1 MKKLIFVFAF
11 ALLSLYG
18 SAQEKNPQVEALIR
32 ENLFRTGI
40 VLDPYEYLPA
50 YETPVPKGYKPFYI
64 SHYGR
69 HGSRSDWPA
78 DGYRGVVDKFTR
90 AHEAGLLT
98 EQGEKAYGT
107 VLEIFRRYDDM
118 GGRLTPRGARE
129 HRQIAGR
136 MYNKYKKVFR
146 SGSRRVRAISSV
158 SPRCII
164 SMAAFTGELLSR
176 DPKLD
181 IGWDTGEQFMKYI
194 GGGSTPD
201 IRADAKPILDANLAA
216 HPYDTTTLLL
226 RVFNDPEKGLS
237 LVGSAVKFWEQT
249 MDIAVA
255 SGAYDCDDTLLRL
268 FSDDDLYWHEQHWSM
283 YMYLHDCNSVEFGDR
298 RMALPEVKAFF
309 KDVADK
315 ADEVIANGNYVADLR
330 FGHDTHLLA
339 ICSRLGLEG
348 IGERLDAKQCGDWV
362 CSMFA
367 PFAGNLQMIF
377 YRNKAGDVLVKFYL
391 NERETSLISL
401 PGGPYYRWE
410 DVKALFTTF

>member
-1 MKKLIFVFAF
+1 MKKLFFVI
-11 ALLSLYG
+11 ALTLCCLS
-18 SAQEKNPQVEALIR
+18 SWAQEKNPNVEALIK
-32 ENLFRTGI
+32 EDLFRTGI
-40 VLDPYEYLPA
+40 VLDPYQFIPA
-50 YETPVPKGYKPFYI
+50 DETPVPKGYKPFYI

-90 AHEAGLLT
+90 AHNAGLLT

-107 VLEIFRRYDDM
+107 VSEVFRLYNDM

-136 MYNKYKKVFR
+136 MYKKYKKVFR

-164 SMAAFTGELLSR
+164 SMAAFTGELLSQ

-181 IGWDTGEQFMKYI
+181 IGWDTGDRYMAYI
-194 GGGSTPD
+194 SGGDTPE
-201 IRADAKPILDANLAA
+201 IRQDSEPILQAFKAA
-216 HPYDTTTLLL
+216 HPRDTATFLKNVFKDPAAAFATVGPASAFLDETL
-226 RVFNDPEKGLS
+226 
-237 LVGSAVKFWEQT
+237 
-249 MDIAVA
+249 DIAVA
-255 SGAYDCDDTLLRL
+255 SGAFDCDDSLLRL
-268 FSDDDLYWHEQHWSM
+268 FSFDDLYWHEQYYSM
-283 YMYLHDCNSVEFGDR
+283 YMYLRHCNSVEFGDR

-309 KDVADK
+309 QDVADK

-330 FGHDTHLLA
+330 FGHDTHLLG
-339 ICSRLGLEG
+339 ICSRLGLKG

-391 NERETSLISL
+391 NERETPLISL

-410 DVKALFTTF
+410 DVKALFKSF

>member
-11 ALLSLYG
+11 AFLALCG
-18 SAQEKNPQVEALIR
+18 SAQEKNPKVEALIR

-50 YETPVPKGYKPFYI
+50 DETPVPKGYKPFYI

-78 DGYRGVVDKFTR
+78 DGYRGVVDKFSR

-181 IGWDTGEQFMKYI
+181 IGWDTGDRYMAYI
-194 GGGSTPD
+194 SGGDTPELRRD
-201 IRADAKPILDANLAA
+201 TEPILQAHKAA
-216 HPYDTTTLLL
+216 HPRDTATFLKNVFKDPAAAFAIAGPAEAFLNETL
-226 RVFNDPEKGLS
+226 
-237 LVGSAVKFWEQT
+237 
-249 MDIAVA
+249 DIAVA
-255 SGAYDCDDTLLRL
+255 SGAFDCDDSLLRL
-268 FSDDDLYWHEQHWSM
+268 FSFDDLYWHEQYYSI
-283 YMYLHDCNSVEFGDR
+283 YMYLRQCNSVEFGDT
-298 RMALPEVKAFF
+298 RMANPEIKAFF

-348 IGERLDAKQCGDWV
+348 IGERLDAKQCGNWV

-377 YRNKAGDVLVKFYL
+377 YRNKSGDVLVKFYL

-401 PGGPYYRWE
+401 PGGPYYRWD